1 MEFIK
6 QKKKYKVNLSYLKAY
21 LNKFWYIPSD
31 ALQRGIEANIWG
43 MCKFQLPVLDIGV
56 GDGQISK
63 FIFKNKSKIDVG
75 IDIDDRGFD
84 KARATKKYHKVI
96 CASAEKMPF
105 EDRSFNSVVSNST
118 FEHIKNDIKAVS
130 EVARVLKKEG
140 LFFLTV
146 PSKFLKQW
154 ILEYES
160 DINKIKAKKKL
171 NNFNRRTRHLRY
183 RSFSEWEKIFTE
195 NNLKIIFYKYYFPKD
210 VALYW
215 YKLFKIFTLKI
226 GNRELW
232 SYLGESKIT
241 KFFPKN
247 IVIELLE
254 SIILKKPYE
263 NAFFTNT
270 ENGAQLFIVAKKT

>member
-1 MEFIK
+1 
-6 QKKKYKVNLSYLKAY
+6 
-21 LNKFWYIPSD
+21 
-31 ALQRGIEANIWG
+31 
-43 MCKFQLPVLDIGV
+43 
-56 GDGQISK
+56 
-63 FIFKNKSKIDVG
+63 
-75 IDIDDRGFD
+75 
-84 KARATKKYHKVI
+84 
-96 CASAEKMPF
+96 
-105 EDRSFNSVVSNST
+105 
-118 FEHIKNDIKAVS
+118 
-130 EVARVLKKEG
+130 
-140 LFFLTV
+140 
-146 PSKFLKQW
+146 
-154 ILEYES
+154 LEYES